1 MGVWRE
7 EDHPRGED
15 GRFIDKINAFVSKGG
30 MVPLLANGSFD
41 LFNFQKQYEKLCSSK
56 NLETPNAG
64 EKAIPYSERGIEID
78 IRLRGY
84 LEELKNEGDYIVGR
98 KGSFSPEDLSI
109 LSTEEGVEF
118 ATLTIGA
125 KTYLLRGGERSTTI
139 PDDIFV
145 RLIEEHGTLDCHS
158 HPYIMDLMPS
168 KEDTDFIRKL
178 EWQEKSI
185 IVDPN
190 GRKEFFNKYGMMP
203 IGV

>member
-1 MGVWRE
+1 MSVWRE
-7 EDHPRGED
+7 GDHPRGDD
-15 GRFIDKINAFVSKGG
+15 GRFIEKISAYIRSGKSL
-30 MVPLLANGSFD
+30 PLMSNGT
-41 LFNFQKQYEKLCSSK
+41 FNVVKFEREYEKLCSSTH
-56 NLETPNAG
+56 LDAPNAG

-84 LEELKNEGDYIVGR
+84 LEELKNDGDYIVGR

-168 KEDTDFIRKL
+168 KEDADFIRKL
-178 EWQEKSI
+178 EWQEKSM

-190 GRKEFFNKYGMMP
+190 GRMTFFNKEGLI
-203 IGV
+203 IGR